1 MQPVAV
7 SPVAVSAATGTPVV
21 RGSRDEDLP
30 QIQAIYAHHVLHGF
44 GSFEEVPPDV
54 TEMGRRRSDVVAR
67 GLPYLVAEID
77 GRIVGYAYA
86 GLYRPRPA
94 YRHTVENSV
103 YVAHG
108 QAGRGVGRALL
119 GELIPLCAATG
130 ARQMLAVIGDS
141 RNVGSIALHAA
152 HGFAY
157 SGLLRSVG
165 FKHGRWVD
173 SVIMQRA
180 LGPGDCTFPDGS
192 PAR

>member
-1 MQPVAV
+1 MPPAAD
-7 SPVAVSAATGTPVV
+7 SPEV
-21 RGSRDEDLP
+21 RPSRDEDLP
-30 QIQAIYAHHVLHGF
+30 QIQAIYAHHVLHGL

-54 TEMGRRRSDVVAR
+54 AELGRRRGDVLGR

-86 GLYRPRPA
+86 GAYRPRPA

-108 QAGRGVGRALL
+108 QAGRGIGRALL
-119 GELIPLCAATG
+119 SELIRLCTAAG
-130 ARQMLAVIGDS
+130 ARQMVAVIGDS
-141 RNVGSIALHAA
+141 GNVGSIALHAA

-157 SGLLRSVG
+157 SGLLRAVG

-173 SVIMQRA
+173 SVLMQRP
-180 LGPGDCTFPDGS
+180 LGPGDCTLPDGT